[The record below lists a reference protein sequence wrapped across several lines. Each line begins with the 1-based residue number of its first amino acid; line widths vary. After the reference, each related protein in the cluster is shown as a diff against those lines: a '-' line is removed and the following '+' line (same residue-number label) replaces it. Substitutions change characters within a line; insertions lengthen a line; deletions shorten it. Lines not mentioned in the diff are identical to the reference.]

1 MTDTGVPAM
10 NSIFNALCV
19 LVTAAFVLTFVPG
32 VRLRERCLL
41 SVRDRGTALCVFLI
55 LGLIEELSD
64 SHSGWLNERIVSV
77 CAAGLVA
84 GPWVGMVVSVF
95 VTWLAVSYD
104 GLPLGSIG
112 ISMLCGGLAGGW
124 LYRRRPRLAEHPITG
139 FCLTVIVSWL
149 RGGLTMWAV
158 PGARTG
164 PQILEQMG
172 VAPVLQG
179 LGTALILAIVA
190 HVRARDEQSKAA
202 VSAEVRALQARMNP
216 HFLFNALNALAALA
230 TVAPREIPRA
240 AGRLRHFLRASFDQH
255 ERVLVP
261 LREELAVVH
270 AYLDIESLRL
280 GTRLKVEEM
289 IDPGLV
295 EVLIPPFSLQ
305 PLVEN
310 AVQHGLQSSAKAGRL
325 HLAVHQEGQS
335 LEMSVTDDGQGVP
348 SADVE
353 KIFFSGHSQVHALEV
368 LRRRLHGL
376 FGRSFRLEVS
386 SHVGQG
392 TTVTL
397 SIPLRMQF
405 EVSGRLFESDAPAPG
420 RLASG

>member
-1 MTDTGVPAM
+1 MW
-10 NSIFNALCV
+10 SI
-19 LVTAAFVLTFVPG
+19 
-32 VRLRERCLL
+32 
-41 SVRDRGTALCVFLI
+41 
-55 LGLIEELSD
+55 
-64 SHSGWLNERIVSV
+64 
-77 CAAGLVA
+77 
-84 GPWVGMVVSVF
+84 
-95 VTWLAVSYD
+95 
-104 GLPLGSIG
+104 
-112 ISMLCGGLAGGW
+112 
-124 LYRRRPRLAEHPITG
+124 
-139 FCLTVIVSWL
+139 
-149 RGGLTMWAV
+149 

-172 VAPVLQG
+172 IAPVLQG
-179 LGTALILAIVA
+179 LGAALILAIVA

-261 LREELAVVH
+261 LREELDVVH

-325 HLAVHQEGQS
+325 RLAVHQEGQS
-335 LEMSVTDDGQGVP
+335 LEMSVSDDGQGVP
-348 SADVE
+348 PADVE
-353 KIFFSGHSQVHALEV
+353 KIFFSGQSQVHALEI

-386 SHVGQG
+386 SRVGQG

-405 EVSGRLFESDAPAPG
+405 EVSGRSFETGAVAPG
-420 RLASG
+420 HLASG

>member
-32 VRLRERCLL
+32 LRLRERCLL

-77 CAAGLVA
+77 CAAGLIA

-95 VTWLAVSYD
+95 VTWLAVSHD

-139 FCLTVIVSWL
+139 FCLAVIVSWL
-149 RGGLTMWAV
+149 RGGLTIWSI

-164 PQILEQMG
+164 SQILEQMG
-172 VAPVLQG
+172 IAPVLQG

-202 VSAEVRALQARMNP
+202 ISAEVRALQARMNP

-325 HLAVHQEGQS
+325 RFAVHQEGQS

-353 KIFFSGHSQVHALEV
+353 KIFFSGHSQVHALEI

-376 FGRSFRLEVS
+376 FGRSFHLEVS

-405 EVSGRLFESDAPAPG
+405 EVSGRLFESDAAAPG
-420 RLASG
+420 HLASG

>member
-1 MTDTGVPAM
+1 MTATGVPALS
-10 NSIFNALCV
+10 SIFNAVCV

-32 VRLRERCLL
+32 LRLRERSLL

-64 SHSGWLNERIVSV
+64 THSGWLNERIVTV

-84 GPWVGMVVSVF
+84 GPWVGFLVSAF
-95 VTWLAVSYD
+95 ATWLAVSYD
-104 GLPLGSIG
+104 GLPLESIG

-124 LYRRRPRLAEHPITG
+124 LNRRHPRWAEHPITG
-139 FCLTVIVSWL
+139 FSLTVIVSWL
-149 RGGLTMWAV
+149 RGGLTMLCVSEVPAV
-158 PGARTG
+158 P
-164 PQILEQMG
+164 QLFEQMCI
-172 VAPVLQG
+172 APVLQG

-190 HVRARDEQSKAA
+190 HVRVRDEQAKAA

-310 AVQHGLQSSAKAGRL
+310 AVQHGLQSSPKSGRL
-325 HLAVHQEGQS
+325 RLVVQQEGEAI
-335 LEMSVTDDGQGVP
+335 EMSISDDGQGVP
-348 SADVE
+348 LADVE
-353 KIFFSGHSQVHALEV
+353 KIFFSGHSQVHSLEL

-376 FGRSFRLEVS
+376 FGRSFRLQVS
-386 SHVGQG
+386 SQVGNG

-405 EVSGRLFESDAPAPG
+405 EVSGRSFETDAATPG
-420 RLASG
+420 HLASG

>member
-1 MTDTGVPAM
+1 M

-64 SHSGWLNERIVSV
+64 AHSGWLNERIVSV

-149 RGGLTMWAV
+149 RGGLTMWSV

-190 HVRARDEQSKAA
+190 HVRAEQSKAA

-310 AVQHGLQSSAKAGRL
+310 AVQHGLQSSANAGRL
-325 HLAVHQEGQS
+325 RLAVHQEGQS

-405 EVSGRLFESDAPAPG
+405 EVSGRSFESGAAAPG
-420 RLASG
+420 HLASG